1 MLIEVAH
8 LGMRSQHLEQFGVL
22 LTTYP
27 EEDRQ
32 GLICGHKYKFRRQ
45 LDGMSVYQITEVGL
59 PLGSETLAVIGF

>member
-8 LGMRSQHLEQFGVL
+8 LGMRSQHLEQLGVV

-32 GLICGHKYKFRRQ
+32 GLICGHKHKSRRQ
-45 LDGMSVYQITEVGL
+45 LDEMSVYQITEVGL
-59 PLGSETLAVIGF
+59 PLGPGTLAAIGF